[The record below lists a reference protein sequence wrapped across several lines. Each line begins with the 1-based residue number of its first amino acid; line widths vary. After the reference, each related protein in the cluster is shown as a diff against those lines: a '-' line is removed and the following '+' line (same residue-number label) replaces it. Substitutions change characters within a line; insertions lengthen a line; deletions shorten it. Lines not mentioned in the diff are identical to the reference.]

1 MPLFSMTGFARA
13 DGAHGAVSWHWELK
27 SVNGR
32 GLDVRCRMPQG
43 LEALEQKVRAAVAS
57 KLARGNCQI
66 SLAVVREQ
74 DGRAIRINHDVL
86 DALVVAANDLRDKI
100 EAAPPTLDGLL
111 AIKGVVEIAEPEET
125 EEEREVLTAALLSSL
140 ENALA
145 DLVAARA
152 EEGRKLGDL
161 LADQIAQVENLTHQA
176 RKSPARTPE
185 AIKARL
191 VEQVEKLL
199 ESSSTLDPERLHQEA
214 VLLAAK
220 ADIQEEIDRL
230 DAHVAAARD
239 LLAADGPHGRK
250 LDFLTQE
257 FNREANTLCSKAN
270 DTSVTSLGLEM
281 KAVID
286 QLKEQVQNI
295 E

>member
-1 MPLFSMTGFARA
+1 MPINSMTGFSRA
-13 DGAHGAVSWHWELK
+13 DGTLGSVSWHWELK

-43 LEALEQKVRAAVAS
+43 LEALEQKVRAAVSS

-66 SLAVVREQ
+66 SLNLVREQ
-74 DGRAIRINHDVL
+74 DGRAIKINHDVL
-86 DALVVAANDLRDKI
+86 DALVGAADGLKDKI
-100 EAAPPTLDGLL
+100 DASPLSLDGLL
-111 AIKGVVEIAEPEET
+111 AIKGVVEVAEPEET
-125 EEEREVLTAALLSSL
+125 EAERQALTAALLSSL
-140 ENALA
+140 DGALKGLA
-145 DLVAARA
+145 EARA
-152 EEGRKLGDL
+152 QEGSKLNDLLGD
-161 LADQIAQVENLTHQA
+161 QISQIEKLTDQA
-176 RKSPARTPE
+176 RQSPARTPE

-191 VEQVEKLL
+191 AEQVAKLL
-199 ESSSTLDPERLHQEA
+199 ESASTLDPERLHQEA

-230 DAHVAAARD
+230 DAHVAAARE
-239 LLAADGPHGRK
+239 LLATDGPHGRK

-257 FNREANTLCSKAN
+257 FNREANTLCSKSN
-270 DTSVTSLGLEM
+270 DTSVTALGLEM

-286 QLKEQVQNI
+286 QMKEQVQNI

>member
-1 MPLFSMTGFARA
+1 MTGFARA
-13 DGAHGAVSWHWELK
+13 DGALGAVSWHWELK

-43 LEALEQKVRAAVAS
+43 LEALEQKARAAVSA
-57 KLARGNCQI
+57 KLARGNCQL
-66 SLAVVREQ
+66 SLNLVREQ

-86 DALVVAANDLRDKI
+86 DALVAAANDLKGKV
-100 EAAPPTLDGLL
+100 EAEAPTVDGLL
-111 AIKGVVEIAEPEET
+111 ALKGVVEIAEPEET
-125 EEEREVLTAALLSSL
+125 DEERD
-140 ENALA
+140 ALA
-145 DLVAARA
+145 EAILASLKTTLDDLVQARA
-152 EEGRKLGDL
+152 QEGSKLHDL
-161 LADQIAQVENLTHQA
+161 LAGQIDQVETLTDQA
-176 RKSPARTPE
+176 RKSPVRDAE

-191 VEQVEKLL
+191 TEQVAKLL
-199 ESSSTLDPERLHQEA
+199 ENTSALDPDRLHQEA

-220 ADIQEEIDRL
+220 ADIQEELDRL

-239 LLAADGPHGRK
+239 LLAGNGPHGRK

-270 DTSVTSLGLEM
+270 DTSLTSLGLEM

-286 QLKEQVQNI
+286 QMKEQVQNI

>member
-1 MPLFSMTGFARA
+1 MTGFARA

>member
-1 MPLFSMTGFARA
+1 MTGFARA
-13 DGAHGAVSWHWELK
+13 DGALGAVSWHWELK

-43 LEALEQKVRAAVAS
+43 LEALEQKARAAVSA
-57 KLARGNCQI
+57 KLARGNCQL
-66 SLAVVREQ
+66 SLNLVREQ

-86 DALVVAANDLRDKI
+86 DALVAAANDLKGKV
-100 EAAPPTLDGLL
+100 EAEAPTLDGLL
-111 AIKGVVEIAEPEET
+111 ALKGVVEIAEPEET
-125 EEEREVLTAALLSSL
+125 DEERDALTEAILASL
-140 ENALA
+140 KTTLD
-145 DLVAARA
+145 DLVQARA
-152 EEGRKLGDL
+152 QEGSKLHNL
-161 LADQIAQVENLTHQA
+161 LAGQIDQVETLTDQA
-176 RKSPARTPE
+176 RKSPVRDAE
-185 AIKARL
+185 AIKTRL
-191 VEQVEKLL
+191 TEQVAKLL
-199 ESSSTLDPERLHQEA
+199 ESTSALDPDRLHQEA

-220 ADIQEEIDRL
+220 ADIQEELDRL

-239 LLAADGPHGRK
+239 LLAGDGPHGRK

-270 DTSVTSLGLEM
+270 DTSLTSLGLEM

-286 QLKEQVQNI
+286 QMKEQVQNI